1 MKLNVELNEEPSRG
15 SRSFHCVAC
24 HHIAV
29 AGYRLLGERLGLG
42 DPMRFGFKG
51 DACGLS
57 YTMWFLRTG
66 RKPLEPLAGTGLGAS
81 AFVTLGF
88 SLAIAALVASVAAAA
103 AASFSAF
110 DAFDAFAAF
119 AATFLV
125 FVSFMSV

>member
-1 MKLNVELNEEPSRG
+1 MKQPSRG
-15 SRSFHCVAC
+15 SRSVHYVAC

-42 DPMRFGFKG
+42 DPSRFGFKG
-51 DACGLS
+51 DGCGVS

-66 RKPLEPLAGTGLGAS
+66 RKPLAGTGLGAS